1 MTGKYDDIIDLPRPA
16 SKHPKMSRSDRAA
29 QFSPFA
35 ALTGHEDSIKETARL
50 TEEQIDLDE
59 SQKDEIGRLLSYLAE
74 NIQQKPE
81 IIIRWFQPD
90 RRKSG
95 GVYQRI
101 RDRVVKIDGYRNEMT
116 LEDGR
121 IIPLGYIV
129 ELTLP

>member
-1 MTGKYDDIIDLPRPA
+1 MTGKYDDIIDLPRPD
-16 SKHPKMSRSDRAA
+16 SKHPKISRIDRAA

-81 IIIRWFQPD
+81 ITIRWFQPD

-95 GVYQRI
+95 GVYQRV
-101 RDRVVKIDGYRNEMT
+101 RDRVVKIDDYRNEMT

-121 IIPLGYIV
+121 IIPLRYIV

>member
-16 SKHPKMSRSDRAA
+16 SKHPKMSRIDRAA

>member
-16 SKHPKMSRSDRAA
+16 SKHPKMSRIDRAA

-81 IIIRWFQPD
+81 ITIRWFQPD

-95 GVYQRI
+95 GVYQRA
-101 RDRVVKIDGYRNEMT
+101 RDRVVKIDDYRNEMT

-121 IIPLGYIV
+121 IIPLRYIV

>member
-16 SKHPKMSRSDRAA
+16 SKHPKMSRIDRAA

-95 GVYQRI
+95 GVYQQI
-101 RDRVVKIDGYRNEMT
+101 RDRVVKIDDYRNEMT

-121 IIPLGYIV
+121 IIPLRYIV
-129 ELTLP
+129 ELTLT

>member
-16 SKHPKMSRSDRAA
+16 SKHPKMSHIDRAA

-81 IIIRWFQPD
+81 ITIRWFQPD

-95 GVYQRI
+95 GVYQRT
-101 RDRVVKIDGYRNEMT
+101 RDRVVKIDDYRNEMT

-121 IIPLGYIV
+121 IIPLGYII

>member
-16 SKHPKMSRSDRAA
+16 SKYPKMSRIDRAA

-50 TEEQIDLDE
+50 TEKQIDLDE
-59 SQKDEIGRLLSYLAE
+59 SQKDEIGRMLSYVAE
-74 NIQQKPE
+74 NILLQPE
-81 IIIRWFQPD
+81 VVIRWYRPD
-90 RRKSG
+90 ERKSG
-95 GVYQRI
+95 GSYQQIQARVARI
-101 RDRVVKIDGYRNEMT
+101 DDYRGEMT

-121 IIPLGYIV
+121 IIPLKHIV

>member
-16 SKHPKMSRSDRAA
+16 SKHPKMSRIDRAA

-50 TEEQIDLDE
+50 TEKQIDLDE

-95 GVYQRI
+95 GVYQRA
-101 RDRVVKIDGYRNEMT
+101 RDRVVKIDDYRNEMT

-121 IIPLGYIV
+121 IIPLRYIV

>member
-16 SKHPKMSRSDRAA
+16 SKYPTMSRIDRAA

-50 TEEQIDLDE
+50 TEKQIDLDE

-81 IIIRWFQPD
+81 IVIRWFQPD

-101 RDRVVKIDGYRNEMT
+101 RDRVVKIDDYRNEMT

>member
-16 SKHPKMSRSDRAA
+16 SKHPKMSRIDRAA

-50 TEEQIDLDE
+50 TEKQIDLDE

-81 IIIRWFQPD
+81 IVIRWFQPD

-101 RDRVVKIDGYRNEMT
+101 RDRVVKIDDYRNEMT

>member
-16 SKHPKMSRSDRAA
+16 SKHPKMSRIDRAA

-50 TEEQIDLDE
+50 TEKQIDLDE

-74 NIQQKPE
+74 NIQQNPE

-95 GVYQRI
+95 GVYQRV
-101 RDRVVKIDGYRNEMT
+101 RDRVVKIDDYRNEMT

-121 IIPLGYIV
+121 IIPLRYIV

>member
-1 MTGKYDDIIDLPRPA
+1 MTGKYDDIIDLPRPD
-16 SKHPKMSRSDRAA
+16 SKHPKMSRIDRAA

-50 TEEQIDLDE
+50 TEKQIDLDE

-81 IIIRWFQPD
+81 ITIRWFQPD

-95 GVYQRI
+95 GVYQRA
-101 RDRVVKIDGYRNEMT
+101 RDRVVKIDDYRNEMT

>member
-1 MTGKYDDIIDLPRPA
+1 MTGKYDDIIDLPRPD
-16 SKHPKMSRSDRAA
+16 SKHPKMSRIDRAA

-81 IIIRWFQPD
+81 ITIRWFQPD

-95 GVYQRI
+95 GVYQRA
-101 RDRVVKIDGYRNEMT
+101 RDRVVKIDDYRNEMT

-121 IIPLGYIV
+121 IIPLRYIV

>member
-1 MTGKYDDIIDLPRPA
+1 MTGKYDDIIDLPRPD
-16 SKHPKMSRSDRAA
+16 SKHPKISRIDRAA

-81 IIIRWFQPD
+81 ITIRWFQPD

-95 GVYQRI
+95 GVYQRA
-101 RDRVVKIDGYRNEMT
+101 RDRVVKIDDYRNEMT

-121 IIPLGYIV
+121 IIPLRYIV

>member
-16 SKHPKMSRSDRAA
+16 SQYPKMSRIGRAA

-50 TEEQIDLDE
+50 TEKQIDLDE

-81 IIIRWFQPD
+81 IVIRWFQPD

-101 RDRVVKIDGYRNEMT
+101 RDRVVKIDDYRNEMT

>member
-1 MTGKYDDIIDLPRPA
+1 MTGRYDDIIDLPRPD
-16 SKHPKMSRSDRAA
+16 SKHPKMSRIDRAA

-81 IIIRWFQPD
+81 ITIRWFQPD

-95 GVYQRI
+95 GVYQRA
-101 RDRVVKIDGYRNEMT
+101 RDRVVKIDDYRNEMT

>member
-1 MTGKYDDIIDLPRPA
+1 MTGKYDDIIDLPRPD
-16 SKHPKMSRSDRAA
+16 SKHPKMSRIDRAA

-81 IIIRWFQPD
+81 ITIRWFQPD

-95 GVYQRI
+95 GVYQRA
-101 RDRVVKIDGYRNEMT
+101 RDRVVKIDDYRNEMT

>member
-16 SKHPKMSRSDRAA
+16 SKHPKMSRIDRAA

-35 ALTGHEDSIKETARL
+35 AHTGHEGSIKETACL

-74 NIQQKPE
+74 SIQEKPE
-81 IIIRWFQPD
+81 IVIRWFQPD

-95 GVYQRI
+95 GVYQRA
-101 RDRVVKIDGYRNEMT
+101 RDRVVKIDDYRNEMT

-121 IIPLGYIV
+121 IIPLRYIV

>member
-1 MTGKYDDIIDLPRPA
+1 MTGKYDDIIDLPRPD
-16 SKHPKMSRSDRAA
+16 SKHPKMSRIDRAA

-81 IIIRWFQPD
+81 IVIRWFQPD

-95 GVYQRI
+95 GVYQRA
-101 RDRVVKIDGYRNEMT
+101 RDRVVKIDDYRNEMT

-121 IIPLGYIV
+121 IIPLRYIV

>member
-1 MTGKYDDIIDLPRPA
+1 MTGKYDDIIDLPRPD
-16 SKHPKMSRSDRAA
+16 SKHPKMSRIDRAA

-81 IIIRWFQPD
+81 IVIRWFQPD

-101 RDRVVKIDGYRNEMT
+101 RDRVVKIDDYRNEMT

-121 IIPLGYIV
+121 IIPLRYIV